1 MYLLNELKETLD
13 KELKQIRK
21 ENNVTP
27 NRECQ
32 QGDRNYKKKKNKN
45 TGIEVCFSI
54 HPRAQQIPIRI
65 NSQRCILRH
74 ITI

>member
-13 KELKQIRK
+13 KELKQTRK

-32 QGDRNYKKKKNKN
+32 QGDRNYKKKKIKILELKCAFLYTQELNKFQL
-45 TGIEVCFSI
+45 G
-54 HPRAQQIPIRI
+54 
-65 NSQRCILRH
+65 
-74 ITI
+74 